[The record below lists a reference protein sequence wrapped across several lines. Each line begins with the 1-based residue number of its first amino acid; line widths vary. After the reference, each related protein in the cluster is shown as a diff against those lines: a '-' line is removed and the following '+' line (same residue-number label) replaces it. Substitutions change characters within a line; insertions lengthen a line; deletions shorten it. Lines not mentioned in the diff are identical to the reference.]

1 MGMNNLTARERAV
14 RILGRVD
21 EKDAYA
27 NLLLQRELRE
37 VEDGRD
43 RQLITLLVNG
53 TLKNRLT
60 LDYALRRHLRTP
72 LSALPHEVRWIFR
85 TSAFQFLF
93 LSKIPASAAIN
104 EGVEMTKRRQRKYSG
119 LVNGVLHKVLEAG
132 WNIPWPNPEKEA
144 VRYLSVRYSHP
155 EWMVKRW
162 LKRYGF
168 EETEALCQTNNEPAS
183 LWIRTN
189 TLRTTREE
197 LMDKLQQEGLQVS
210 IGERVPESLIIE
222 NSGAL
227 DKLASFQEGLFTVQ
241 DESSQLVAHVLNPQ
255 PGERVLDACGA
266 PGGKTTHLA
275 QKMGNQGEILAVDI
289 HPHKVE
295 LIAQLAERLGITI
308 IQAQA
313 GDAREMLGIQNE
325 SCQKVLVDAPCS
337 GLGVIRRRADLRWN
351 KAEEEISQLPVLQL
365 EILERAAQCVAQGGE
380 LVYSTCTIEP
390 EENFEVIKAFRKAHP
405 EFKPVNLLDSLPFLL
420 DEDKDIRQA
429 EKGMLQIL
437 PHRHGMDG
445 FFLAKFVRE
454 V

>member
-1 MGMNNLTARERAV
+1 MNNLTARERAV
-14 RILGRVD
+14 RILSRVD
-21 EKDAYA
+21 EKEAYA

-72 LSALPHEVRWIFR
+72 LSALPHEVRWILR
-85 TSAFQFLF
+85 ISAFQLLF
-93 LSKIPASAAIN
+93 LSKIPAPAAVN

-119 LVNGVLHKVLEAG
+119 LVNGVLHKVLEEG
-132 WNIPWPNPEKEA
+132 WNIRWPNPEKEA
-144 VRYLSVRYSHP
+144 ARYLSVRYSHP

-162 LKRYGF
+162 FKRYGF
-168 EETEALCQTNNEPAS
+168 EETERLCQTNNEPAP

-189 TLRTTREE
+189 TLLTTREE
-197 LMDKLQQEGLQVS
+197 LMDRLQQEGLEVS
-210 IGERVPESLIIE
+210 LGERVPESLNVE

-227 DKLASFQEGLFTVQ
+227 DKLSSFQEGLFTVQ

-275 QKMGNQGEILAVDI
+275 QKMKNQGEILAFDI

-308 IQAQA
+308 IKAQA
-313 GDAREMLGIQNE
+313 GDAREMPGIQNG

-351 KAEEEISQLPVLQL
+351 KAEEEISELPALQL
-365 EILERAAQCVAQGGE
+365 EILERAAQCVALGGE

-390 EENFEVIKAFRKAHP
+390 EENFEVVKSFRKAHP
-405 EFKPVNLLDSLPFLL
+405 EFKPINLLDVLPFSLN
-420 DEDKDIRQA
+420 DERDIRQA

-445 FFLAKFVRE
+445 FFLAKFKRE

>member
-1 MGMNNLTARERAV
+1 MIKLTPRERAV
-14 RILGRVD
+14 RILRRVD
-21 EKDAYA
+21 EEEAYA

-43 RQLITLLVNG
+43 RQLITQLVNG

-72 LSALPHEVRWIFR
+72 LSGLPHEVRWILR
-85 TSAFQFLF
+85 ISAFQLLY
-93 LSKIPASAAIN
+93 LSKIPASAAVN
-104 EGVEMTKRRQRKYSG
+104 EGVEMTKRRQVKYAG
-119 LVNGVLHKVLEAG
+119 LVNSVLHKVLDQG
-132 WNIPWPNPEKEA
+132 WNIRWPNPQREA
-144 VRYLSVRYSHP
+144 VRYLSARYSHP

-168 EETEALCQTNNEPAS
+168 EETEALCQTNNEIAP

-189 TLRTTREE
+189 ILRITREE
-197 LMDKLQQEGLQVS
+197 LVDRLQKENVEVS
-210 IGERVPESLIIE
+210 LGERVPESLVLE

-227 DKLASFQEGLFTVQ
+227 DKLASFQEGLFAVQ
-241 DESSQLVAHVLNPQ
+241 DESSQLVAHILNPQ
-255 PGERVLDACGA
+255 PGDIVLDACAA

-275 QKMGNQGEILAVDI
+275 QKMKNQGKILAFDI

-295 LIAQLAERLGITI
+295 LIAQLAERLGITN

-313 GDAREMLGIQNE
+313 GDARELPGIENGT
-325 SCQKVLVDAPCS
+325 CQKVLVDAPCS

-351 KAEEEISQLPVLQL
+351 KEEEEIGKLPSLQL
-365 EILERAAQCVAQGGE
+365 EILERAAQCVALGGE
-380 LVYSTCTIEP
+380 LVYSTCTVEP
-390 EENFEVIKAFRKAHP
+390 EENFEVVKAFRKVHP
-405 EFKPVNLLDSLPFLL
+405 EFKPVNLLDTLPFSL
-420 DEDKDIRQA
+420 DEEKDIRQA

-445 FFLAKFVRE
+445 FFLAKFQRVE